1 MSGPVRARDR
11 RGAVTVGGAR
21 TVEVAASGV
30 ALPRWSA
37 RLARFCRHVLR
48 EAGAEGWDISILLCD
63 DGMISDLN
71 RKYRGI
77 ARPTDVLSFSR
88 SVDPLRVAGD
98 IAISWDTLRRN
109 AKEYGVSAD
118 GELKRLTT
126 HGILRLAG
134 MDHGRGKGRAM
145 LALQERIVEKL
156 RAERIIE
163 AQGAGRRLCVPR

>member
-48 EAGAEGWDISILLCD
+48 EAGAVGWDISILLCD
-63 DGMISDLN
+63 DGMIADLN

-88 SVDPLRVAGD
+88 SDEPRCVAGD
-98 IAISWDTLRRN
+98 IAISCDALRRN

-118 GELKRLTT
+118 GELKRLMT
-126 HGILRLAG
+126 HGLLHLAG
-134 MDHGRGKGRAM
+134 MEHGRGKGKAM
-145 LALQERIVEKL
+145 VALQERIVEKL
-156 RAERIIE
+156 RAERIID
-163 AQGAGRRLCVPR
+163 AQGA